1 MEAAVGGTAEAIA
14 QQKQRDAARQAERE
28 EEKRLRR
35 EESEALAAVHA
46 RLNVSRR
53 DTLSHASE
61 LHSATIIL
69 CSLASGLHSAT
80 MLSASVGDRRR
91 CGRARRTS
99 RPR

>member
-46 RLNVSRR
+46 RLNEAVR
-53 DTLSHASE
+53 E
-61 LHSATIIL
+61 SAAHL
-69 CSLASGLHSAT
+69 KAE
-80 MLSASVGDRRR
+80 M
-91 CGRARRTS
+91 ARL
-99 RPR
+99 